1 MKAREKINALAE
13 TLIKNLTEAGYERSE
28 MRRVLTA
35 AVRKLGKLGI
45 KGREK
50 TDESQAAH

>member
-1 MKAREKINALAE
+1 MKQRERINDLAAK
-13 TLIKNLTEAGYERSE
+13 LIQNLTESGYAREE

-45 KGREK
+45 KRGEK
-50 TDESQAAH
+50 QAETE

>member
-1 MKAREKINALAE
+1 MKARERIDGLAA
-13 TLIKNLTEAGYERSE
+13 TLISNLTESGYEREE

-45 KGREK
+45 KEK
-50 TDESQAAH
+50 QTKKEVETT